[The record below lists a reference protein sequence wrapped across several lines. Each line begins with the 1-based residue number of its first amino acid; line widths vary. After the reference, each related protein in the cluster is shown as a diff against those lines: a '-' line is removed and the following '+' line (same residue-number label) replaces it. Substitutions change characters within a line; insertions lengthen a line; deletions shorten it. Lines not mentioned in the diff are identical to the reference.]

1 MGYLTD
7 RQDPCF
13 TGSSKPARPA
23 DKEIDPMDTETREAL
38 RETYLY
44 SFDGHGAVPTD
55 LVDAEIAHNAR
66 HGRELLAVL
75 TNANLLCQED
85 VNGDGDVWV
94 PYETRDDHTRD
105 EAENLVDTWL
115 DEQDPTSVLADPTPS
130 PATSTRKK
138 VPSKMTTT
146 EFKKCGCGCDENVPP
161 KSTYRPGHDARH
173 AGQVAKAMLAKG
185 EYDDEAV
192 AVLPSEALRDKATAI
207 FNKRIAKVQAKE
219 AKAAGQAV
227 DAKEVEAVATEAAA
241 KVTPKPAPRKR
252 STRQAP
258 AKA

>member
-1 MGYLTD
+1 
-7 RQDPCF
+7 
-13 TGSSKPARPA
+13 
-23 DKEIDPMDTETREAL
+23 MDTETREAL

-75 TNANLLCQED
+75 TNANLLIQED

-94 PYETRDDHTRD
+94 PAEDRDHFTR
-105 EAENLVDTWL
+105 EQAEVMIGAWL
-115 DEQDPTSVLADPTPS
+115 DDQDPATLTNTATPN
-130 PATSTRKK
+130 RK
-138 VPSKMTTT
+138 VPNKMSTT

-207 FNKRIAKVQAKE
+207 FNKRIAKVQAKAAKDA
-219 AKAAGQAV
+219 AKAEPEPTPEPEPEPV
-227 DAKEVEAVATEAAA
+227 KAA
-241 KVTPKPAPRKR
+241 TPKPAPRKR
-252 STRQAP
+252 NTRKAP